1 MAPTFNNNLPAL
13 LPSRAQGTI
22 LLDYFFDHV
31 NWIYHIIHKPTV
43 RRLFDSLY
51 TSIELGRI
59 PDYGHLSLITT
70 LFALSAYFCGPKSG
84 LYFKSTEA
92 MTHSRRW
99 TLLAQ
104 EALSA
109 ANCLTDPT
117 VETLQSLILMAAHM
131 MANIGAI
138 ATLRTLSATIMHTA
152 RTMSLHTLDTPRNKK
167 LRENTT
173 VNHLDLEVKRRLW
186 WHIASTDWY
195 A

>member
-22 LLDYFFDHV
+22 LLDYYFDHV

-99 TLLAQ
+99 TLLGPVERDHQFSISELQALAPVPAQ
-104 EALSA
+104 QGWSQIVRFGDDRIDLDRYFDECWAVA
-109 ANCLTDPT
+109 I
-117 VETLQSLILMAAHM
+117 ETC
-131 MANIGAI
+131 
-138 ATLRTLSATIMHTA
+138 
-152 RTMSLHTLDTPRNKK
+152 
-167 LRENTT
+167 
-173 VNHLDLEVKRRLW
+173 EVFV
-186 WHIASTDWY
+186 A
-195 A
+195 